1 MVLLAIWMP
10 IALPIYWYGDDPNR
24 AAIVAM
30 AILYG
35 EFIALIRVWGR
46 YVYAQ
51 PRLLVRYGL
60 VWTQANLREALVGLA
75 IGVSSLLLLFGI
87 EGILGWVTWNVSN
100 GAIARV
106 AFEGI
111 AVALGVGFA
120 EELVFRGWVL
130 DELQR
135 DYRPAIAHWTNAA
148 IFALL
153 HFIKPLAEILRT
165 GIQFPG
171 LIGLGIALVWAKQWG
186 NGRLGLPIG
195 LHAGLVWGYYLVN
208 VGKLVRYSDGVP
220 SWVTGIDGNPLA
232 GVMGLL
238 FLGAIAFWMRW
249 NAVRVAPKKDS
260 I

>member
-1 MVLLAIWMP
+1 MP

-51 PRLLVRYGL
+51 PRLLARYGL
-60 VWTQANLREALVGLA
+60 VWTRANLHDASVGLA
-75 IGVSSLLLLFGI
+75 IGASSLLLLFGV
-87 EGILGWVTWNVSN
+87 EGILGWVAWDVSN

-135 DYRPAIAHWTNAA
+135 DYRPAIAHWTNAV

-153 HFIKPLAEILRT
+153 HFIKPPAEILRT

-171 LIGLGIALVWAKQWG
+171 LIVLGIALVWAKQWR

-208 VGKLVRYSDGVP
+208 VGQLVQYSDRVP

-238 FLGAIAFWMRW
+238 FLGVIAFWMRW
-249 NAVRVAPKKDS
+249 NAVLRRLG
-260 I
+260 